1 MEVMS
6 VDGGGKRRV
15 ELHCG
20 ASMADTGGSSG
31 VRARRKS
38 WEEASPRSFG
48 RWGLSRPCPAR
59 AASCPVAVSVQ
70 ARRMARSNAG
80 QRVARRMAKG

>member
-1 MEVMS
+1 MLGKVRLRRVQRGCGKTEVMS

-38 WEEASPRSFG
+38 WEEASP
-48 RWGLSRPCPAR
+48 
-59 AASCPVAVSVQ
+59 
-70 ARRMARSNAG
+70 
-80 QRVARRMAKG
+80 

>member
-1 MEVMS
+1 VMS

-15 ELHCG
+15 ELLCG

-38 WEEASPRSFG
+38 WEEASPRSLG
-48 RWGLSRPCPAR
+48 RWVLSWSCPAR

-70 ARRMARSNAG
+70 AGRVARSSAG
-80 QRVARRMAKG
+80 QRVARRVAKG